1 MMRYVHLFFTFV
13 RLGIANELAYRT
25 NFLVQIV
32 QSLLELGTALAGLAI
47 IFAHTRALGH
57 WQPAELLVLLGVY
70 FLVGGAINVMLQPS
84 MQHLM
89 EDIQLGTLD
98 FTLIKPEDA
107 QVLVSISRVSIW
119 ELADMILGLIVL
131 SVALPHLGTA
141 IGLGQIIAF
150 VVSLVA
156 GGIILYS
163 FWLMLAT
170 CAFWFVRVESM
181 LAIFQNMY
189 QGGRW
194 PISIYPSWLR
204 WLLTVLIP
212 VGLVTTIPTEALMGR
227 LSWEMVVGMGGLGAG
242 MLVVS
247 RMFWRVGVR
256 YYTGASA

>member
-1 MMRYVHLFFTFV
+1 MRYLQLFFTFV

-25 NFLVQIV
+25 NFFVQIV

-47 IFAHTRALGH
+47 IFAHTTTLGH
-57 WQPAELLVLLGVY
+57 WQPSELLVLLGVY

-98 FTLIKPEDA
+98 FTLVKPEDT

-119 ELADMILGLIVL
+119 ELVDMLLGLVVL
-131 SVALPHLGTA
+131 SVALPRLGTA
-141 IGLGQIIAF
+141 ISSGQVIAF
-150 VVSLVA
+150 VITLVA

-170 CAFWFVRVESM
+170 SAFWFVRVESM

-189 QGGRW
+189 QAGRW

-204 WLLTVLIP
+204 WLLTVLVP
-212 VGLVTTIPTEALMGR
+212 VGLVTTLPAEALVGR
-227 LSWEMVVGMGGLGAG
+227 LSWEMVVGMVGVGVG

-247 RMFWRVGVR
+247 RLFWRVGLR

>member
-32 QSLLELGTALAGLAI
+32 QSLLELGTALAGLSI

-57 WQPAELLVLLGVY
+57 WQPVELLVLLGVY

-98 FTLIKPEDA
+98 FTLVKPEDA

-119 ELADMILGLIVL
+119 ELADMILGLVVL
-131 SVALPHLGTA
+131 SVVLPHLGTVMSF
-141 IGLGQIIAF
+141 GQITAF
-150 VVSLVA
+150 VVTLVA

-181 LAIFQNMY
+181 LAIFQNIY
-189 QGGRW
+189 QAGRW

-212 VGLVTTIPTEALMGR
+212 VGLVTTIPTEALVGG
-227 LSWEMVVGMGGLGAG
+227 LSWEMVIGIVGLGVG